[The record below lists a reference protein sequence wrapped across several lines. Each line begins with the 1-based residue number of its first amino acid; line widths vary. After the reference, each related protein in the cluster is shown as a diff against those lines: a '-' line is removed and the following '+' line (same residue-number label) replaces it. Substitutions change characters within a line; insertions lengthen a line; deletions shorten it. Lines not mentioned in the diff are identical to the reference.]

1 MKEQNRKER
10 DREEPLKENSEFM
23 IEGRNAVIEA
33 FRAGKTIDRLYIL
46 DGCKDGPVMT
56 IKREAS
62 KQGTMIKYVAKERLD
77 QMSAAGKHQGVIA
90 SAAAYGY
97 AEVEDILLKAREKG
111 EQPFILLLDGVE
123 DPHNLGAI
131 IRTANQAGAHG
142 VIIPKNRAVGL
153 TATVAKA
160 SAGALNYTPVA
171 KVTNLGQTIEE
182 LKKEG
187 LWFVCADMDGTPM
200 YQLDLK
206 GPIGLVVGGE
216 GSGVGRL
223 VREKCDMCA
232 AIPLRGDIDSLNV
245 SVAAGVLAYEIVRQ
259 RIL

>member
-216 GSGVGRL
+216 GSGVRRL

-232 AIPLRGDIDSLNV
+232 AIPMRGDIDSLNV